1 MGFSLYFLDRME
13 VIRQPP
19 ETWHSPGVVFPET
32 FDPIF
37 EACQPHVHIDN
48 FSVSDYL
55 FRTASI
61 LLRSAPPV
69 EHPRIAP
76 VMNSAAAFVDKY
88 FPSVGTGALKVRTM
102 VREKRVSA
110 EGDAVVL
117 TPAEEQKAWI
127 PWSRRRVYAHFPT
140 ADGMKPFLVWVTVT
154 PDPTDPQKAII
165 HPRALETLRNPKRKE
180 EKATDETATDEMATD
195 QKTAGGLF
203 KGGDLIEIDKLEV
216 AEATMNEKLGGEDV
230 ESVPAMREV
239 KDLL

>member
-1 MGFSLYFLDRME
+1 
-13 VIRQPP
+13 
-19 ETWHSPGVVFPET
+19 
-32 FDPIF
+32 
-37 EACQPHVHIDN
+37 
-48 FSVSDYL
+48 
-55 FRTASI
+55 
-61 LLRSAPPV
+61 
-69 EHPRIAP
+69 
-76 VMNSAAAFVDKY
+76 
-88 FPSVGTGALKVRTM
+88 
-102 VREKRVSA
+102 
-110 EGDAVVL
+110 
-117 TPAEEQKAWI
+117 
-127 PWSRRRVYAHFPT
+127 
-140 ADGMKPFLVWVTVT
+140 VWVTVT